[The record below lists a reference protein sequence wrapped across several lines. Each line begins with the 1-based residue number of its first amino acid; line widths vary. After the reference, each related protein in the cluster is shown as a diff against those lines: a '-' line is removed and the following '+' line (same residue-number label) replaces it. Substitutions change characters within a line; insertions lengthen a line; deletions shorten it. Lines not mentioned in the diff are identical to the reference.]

1 MPITDYPLPNLVDRY
16 DSLQLVMFSGKGG
29 VGKTTLSCGFA
40 RRWARQFPQQTILL
54 LSTDPAH
61 SLGDVLQTTV
71 DNAPR
76 SLCDLPNLQI
86 RALDARELLEEFK
99 RRYGEVLQ
107 LLVERGS
114 FAEAEDLTP
123 AWDLSWPGLDE
134 LMGIL
139 EIQRLLGEKVADR
152 VVVDMAPS
160 GHART
165 LLGLMDFL
173 DNFLQALDLFQEKHR
188 AISKAFTG
196 GYSEDEADDFL
207 RKMQEDL
214 AAGRGLLQDE
224 ARTNCLV
231 VALAEPMSLLET
243 QRFLESL
250 AQLNICVGG
259 LSINQ
264 IVEQGGSGT
273 GGDRY
278 SEQQHLLEEF
288 RTLAGDR
295 PVFSIPKLDAEPL
308 GGEHLDRLISQIQP
322 ISSERILPPL
332 PAVEWPEKI
341 LPSLTDFI
349 AEGRKLIVVGG
360 KGGVGKTTVAAG
372 ISWGMAQCHPDKN
385 IRVISIDPAHSL
397 GDAFGQKL
405 GHEPTQIADNLSGEE
420 IDAEQ
425 MLGQFREEYLW
436 ELADMISGETA
447 DSESPME
454 LLYGPEAWRKIV
466 DRSLPGIDEILA
478 LLAVMDLLEKQSQ
491 DLIILDTAPTGHL
504 LRFLEMPTA
513 LTDWLAWIFK
523 LWIKYQDVLGRTE
536 FMGRLR
542 TLRKR
547 VVNAQKLLKDGDH
560 TEFIGVFQAR
570 AAIIAEQVRL
580 TEALAEMGI
589 NQRYLVQNC
598 FNVEDKLSNRLFG
611 DRVII
616 RLPALPRS
624 IAPLEQ
630 IQGTAS
636 LLF

>member
-1 MPITDYPLPNLVDRY
+1 MNHYDY
-16 DSLQLVMFSGKGG
+16 LQLVMFSGKGG

-40 RRWARQFPQQTILL
+40 RRWARQFPQQAILL

-61 SLGDVLQTTV
+61 SLGDVLQATV
-71 DNAPR
+71 DNTPR
-76 SLCDLPNLQI
+76 SLSDLPNLQV

-99 RRYGEVLQ
+99 RRYGDVLQ

-139 EIQRLLGEKVADR
+139 EIQRLLGENVADR

-196 GYSEDEADDFL
+196 SYSQDEADDFL
-207 RKMQEDL
+207 RQMQDDL
-214 AAGRGLLQDE
+214 TAGRQLLQDE

-231 VALAEPMSLLET
+231 VAIAEPMSWLET
-243 QRFLESL
+243 QRFLDSL
-250 AQLNICVGG
+250 EALSIRAGG
-259 LSINQ
+259 LLINR
-264 IVEQGGSGT
+264 IVENGVSGKQ
-273 GGDRY
+273 GDRY

-288 RTLAGDR
+288 RTLAGRR
-295 PVFSIPKLDAEPL
+295 PIFSIPQLTIEPL
-308 GGEHLDRLISQIQP
+308 GGENLDLLISQVRTIP
-322 ISSERILPPL
+322 SEIILPPL

-341 LPSLTDFI
+341 PPSLSDFI

-372 ISWGMAQCHPDKN
+372 ISWGMAQRHPDRN
-385 IRVISIDPAHSL
+385 VRVISIDPAHSL

-420 IDAEQ
+420 IDAER
-425 MLGQFREEYLW
+425 MLVDFREEYLW
-436 ELADMISGETA
+436 ELADMIGGETA
-447 DSESPME
+447 DSNSPMQ

-478 LLAVMDLLEKQSQ
+478 LLAVMDLLEKKSQ

-547 VVNAQKLLKDGDH
+547 VVNAQKLLKDAEH

-570 AAIIAEQVRL
+570 EAIIAEQVRL
-580 TEALAEMGI
+580 TEALAQMGI
-589 NQRYLVQNC
+589 NQRYAVQNC
-598 FNVEDKLSNRLFG
+598 FEIDDKLPENLFPNQ
-611 DRVII
+611 VIV
-616 RLPALPRS
+616 RLPSFPRA
-624 IAPLEQ
+624 IAPLER
-630 IQGTAS
+630 IQGTAN